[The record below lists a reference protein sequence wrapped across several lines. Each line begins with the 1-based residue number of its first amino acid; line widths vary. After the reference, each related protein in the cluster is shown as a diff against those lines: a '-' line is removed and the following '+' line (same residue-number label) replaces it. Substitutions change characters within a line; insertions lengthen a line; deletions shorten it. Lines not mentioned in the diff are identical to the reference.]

1 MTAEEKAKITDL
13 KKCNFHEINDYFKK
27 KTEEKKAMSKE
38 EKQVCLIESSPWDT
52 VVELE
57 R

>member
-38 EKQVCLIESSPWDT
+38 EKQVCLMESSPWDT